1 MSDAKSRYG
10 AADVRYVS
18 AFQPEAAP
26 PMLRYALAAAD
37 TRWDP
42 ADPERLSVLDIGCG
56 RGVTAALLAAANP
69 GWEVIGLDLQ
79 PAHVAEARELAAAAG
94 LANLRF
100 LEADLAEPTG
110 EGWARLLPEV
120 DVVICYGVWTW
131 VPDIVREGILRLLKS
146 RVKAGGVVLMGYNA
160 LPGFAD
166 CIVLQRLMDD
176 IARAVSGTPEERGA
190 AAIDTIAALRAAGA
204 GYLPNDAVFDR
215 LAQSARKTPAYMVHE
230 WLTTFWRPVFHADLA
245 REMARA
251 RLDYGGTAN
260 PARSLPALQLT
271 AEQRAAIAALPE
283 GIPRETLT
291 DLFLGRRFR
300 TDIFVR
306 GRRAG
311 GRRALAGMRLTPSVA
326 PEAMEI
332 EVPTKLG
339 PAALPPGIVAAV
351 AAAFADGPRRLGDIV
366 GLPELRDINS
376 AELAVMLVDSN
387 SALPLWRDVP
397 APGPATAPARRCTA
411 ALLDAFAQDGAA
423 ASGFFGAP
431 VPALGSAIAVSPSD
445 LAVIV
450 ALQDG
455 VPADP
460 AVLAQRLLDA
470 AAPPEVRA
478 QGLEAITRLLGRR
491 LAAWRM
497 MGLV

>member
-26 PMLRYALAAAD
+26 PMLRYALAVAD
-37 TRWDP
+37 TVWNP
-42 ADPERLSVLDIGCG
+42 ADPERLTVLDIGCG

-94 LANLRF
+94 LPNLRF
-100 LEADLAEPTG
+100 LEADLAEPTE

-176 IARAVSGTPEERGA
+176 IARAVSGTPEERGSA
-190 AAIDTIAALRAAGA
+190 ALEAIAALRAAGA
-204 GYLPNDAVFDR
+204 SYLPEDAVFER
-215 LAQSARKTPAYMVHE
+215 LVKAARRAPAYMVHE
-230 WLTTFWRPVFHADLA
+230 WLTSFWRPVFHADLA
-245 REMARA
+245 REMTRA

-260 PARSLPALQLT
+260 PGRSLPALQLSP
-271 AEQRAAIAALPE
+271 EQREAVAALPE
-283 GIPRETLT
+283 GVPRETLS
-291 DLFLGRRFR
+291 DLFIGRRFR

-306 GRRAG
+306 GRRPG
-311 GRRALAGMRLTPSVA
+311 GRRMLAGLRLMPNAA

-332 EVPTKLG
+332 EVPTKVG
-339 PAALPPGIVAAV
+339 PAVLPPEIVAPI
-351 AAAFADGPRRLGDIV
+351 AAAFAKGPQRMGDIAA
-366 GLPELRDINS
+366 LPELRELNA
-376 AELAVMLVDSN
+376 AELAVMLVESH
-387 SALPLWRDVP
+387 SALPMWRDVP
-397 APGPATAPARRCTA
+397 GPGPATAAARRCTA
-411 ALLDAFAQDGAA
+411 ALLDAFAREGVAT
-423 ASGFFGAP
+423 GVFGAP
-431 VPALGSAIAVSPSD
+431 VPALGSAIVATTSD
-445 LAVIV
+445 LAVIA

-455 VPADP
+455 VAAEPA
-460 AVLAQRLLDA
+460 ALAERLLDA
-470 AAPPEVRA
+470 GAPPDVRA
-478 QGLEAITRLLGRR
+478 QGIEAITRLLDRR
-491 LAAWRM
+491 LFAWRM